1 MARTLFT
8 LLLIL
13 FSVSVLAA
21 AENKVIVLYDSER
34 HMLSAPPTFFS
45 IEKYDVALVGK
56 IEEQINQRLKYTGHK
71 AKSEKQVEEWAKH
84 KLQNDKELQVL
95 LSQLEEAYTYTKPAM
110 KYGLSKVPAVV
121 YVDGENEY
129 IVYGE
134 TNVRKA
140 LDKINAH
147 RVSARP

>member
-1 MARTLFT
+1 M
-8 LLLIL
+8 
-13 FSVSVLAA
+13 
-21 AENKVIVLYDSER
+21 
-34 HMLSAPPTFFS
+34 
-45 IEKYDVALVGK
+45 GK
-56 IEEQINQRLKYTGHK
+56 IEKQINQRLKFTGHK

-84 KLQNDKELQVL
+84 KLQTDKVLQAF
-95 LSQLEEAYTYTKPAM
+95 LSKLEEAYAYTKPAM

-121 YVDGENEY
+121 YVDSENEY

-147 RVSARP
+147 RVTARR